1 MKTKFFMSIILLA
14 LGIATSAQTSK
25 ESANTIIINEFA
37 NRLDNYNIY
46 VHHTA
51 LAAKRKELKTTEI
64 ISCTQVRI
72 HSQRSFSTI
81 LFQII

>member
-25 ESANTIIINEFA
+25 ESANTIIINGFA

-51 LAAKRKELKTTEI
+51 LAANDSVWLEDGTYNKPIRV
-64 ISCTQVRI
+64 CMV
-72 HSQRSFSTI
+72 
-81 LFQII
+81 LFY